1 MSKKLTIEL
10 ITQKA
15 KTDHLEN
22 IKSINLWGNNLDD
35 ITLIQ
40 EMKQLKVISLSVN
53 KISSLKPFK
62 DLTNL
67 KELSLRNNEI
77 FDFNELSYL
86 MSCHNLRVLWLLE
99 NPIAES
105 RDYRLKVIQM
115 LPQLTKLDNIII
127 NEDERNEAKRRYGEQ
142 NYDND
147 YYYNYNYNDRDNVN
161 NNIYIERDDRNDYNI
176 NEYEME
182 ENGNVFENDNLMK
195 ASTLG
200 YYTPNS
206 KHMRNN
212 VNYRTDN
219 HANNKEYILRKQE
232 QYQQKKINANNY
244 NNKYKQQYI
253 NPINNKKYENYNIEH
268 SKILQS
274 VLLLIG
280 ELNKTELTIVQNKIQ
295 KSLYDK
301 QMYD

>member
-15 KTDHLEN
+15 KTDHLDN

-35 ITLIQ
+35 ISLIQ

-62 DLTNL
+62 GLNNLT
-67 KELSLRNNEI
+67 ELSLRNNEI

-86 MSCHNLRVLWLLE
+86 MSCHNLRVLWLIE

-115 LPQLTKLDNIII
+115 LPQLTKLDNTII
-127 NEDERNEAKRRYGEQ
+127 NEDERNDAKRRYGEQ

-147 YYYNYNYNDRDNVN
+147 YYYNYNYNDRENLN
-161 NNIYIERDDRNDYNI
+161 NMYIERDDRNDYNI
-176 NEYEME
+176 NEYETE

-206 KHMRNN
+206 KHIRNN

-219 HANNKEYILRKQE
+219 HANNKEYILKKQE
-232 QYQQKKINANNY
+232 QYQQKQINANNY

-253 NPINNKKYENYNIEH
+253 SSINNKKYENYDIEH
-268 SKILQS
+268 GKILQS
-274 VLLLIG
+274 VLLLIS
-280 ELNKTELTIVQNKIQ
+280 ELNKTELTIVQNEIQ